1 MDIRQ
6 ELKKTILLGIRSIVI
21 ENLPQKHKDEFERI
35 VLKGSDDDLFL
46 FGCKFIPQ
54 FSHKLTVLLSEIK
67 KAYKKDL
74 YEHS

>member
-1 MDIRQ
+1 MDAQRKLQ
-6 ELKKTILLGIRSIVI
+6 KTILLGIRSLVI
-21 ENLPQKHKDEFERI
+21 ENLPQNHKDEFERI

-74 YEHS
+74 YEHF